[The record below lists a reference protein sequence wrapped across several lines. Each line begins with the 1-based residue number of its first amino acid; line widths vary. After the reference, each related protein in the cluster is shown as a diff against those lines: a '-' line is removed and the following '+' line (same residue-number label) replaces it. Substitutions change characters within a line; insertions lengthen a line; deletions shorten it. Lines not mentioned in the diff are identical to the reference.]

1 MNKFEIASTQRT
13 PHVVFDSEQ
22 GFFLIEGESYPEDV
36 RAIFDEPVRIV
47 QNHLVSEFANDFVFT
62 FKLKYFNSSTARV
75 LMDLFIAIEESS
87 QRGRKIRVEWH
98 HEADDD
104 NMQELGEEF
113 CEELHATKYSILSD

>member
-13 PHVVFDSEQ
+13 PHIVFDPEQ
-22 GFFLIEGESYPEDV
+22 NFFLIEGESYPEDV
-36 RAIFDEPVRIV
+36 RAIFDQPMAVV
-47 QNHLVSEFANDFVFT
+47 QSYLMSEFAAELVFA

-113 CEELHATKYSILSD
+113 CEELHATAFSILAI